1 MASVAARTRL
11 TAGPPPD
18 RYLRR
23 SPTPRA
29 RAIPFEILIW
39 APVLLFSI
47 VAHEYAH
54 AEAAYR
60 QGDDT
65 AYMLGRL
72 TLNPLKHIEP
82 VTPRKYRNFR
92 KGDII
97 VSLAGI
103 VTNLGLFV
111 AASALFAAVGLVGN
125 AAPSLV
131 GTWEILQRMLF
142 YGMWMNLLLAF
153 FNLLPIP
160 PLDGSHVFK
169 YFLSPEAGL
178 KYRQLYA
185 MGYLPI
191 VAFLLFVRLVPA
203 ARGIYLWPSQEL
215 MNGALSLVGRFS
227 VSQGAFPP

>member
-1 MASVAARTRL
+1 
-11 TAGPPPD
+11 
-18 RYLRR
+18 
-23 SPTPRA
+23 
-29 RAIPFEILIW
+29 
-39 APVLLFSI
+39 LFSI

-72 TLNPLKHIEP
+72 TLNPLKHIDPFMTIIFPIVLWVASNGTFTFGAAKPVP

-92 KGDII
+92 RGDII

-103 VTNLGLFV
+103 ATNLVIFV
-111 AASALFAAVGLVGN
+111 AAAALFAVVGLVGQ
-125 AAPSLV
+125 AAPSLLP
-131 GTWEILQRMLF
+131 TWEILQRMLF

-178 KYRQLYA
+178 KYRRLYG
-185 MGYLPI
+185 MGYMPI
-191 VAFLLFVRLVPA
+191 ILFLLFVRVVPA
-203 ARGIYLWPSQEL
+203 ARGIYLWPAQEML
-215 MNGALSLVGRFS
+215 GGALSLVARFG
-227 VSQGAFPP
+227 VSDGAFPP

>member
-1 MASVAARTRL
+1 
-11 TAGPPPD
+11 
-18 RYLRR
+18 
-23 SPTPRA
+23 
-29 RAIPFEILIW
+29 
-39 APVLLFSI
+39 LLFSI

-72 TLNPLKHIEP
+72 TLNPLKHIDPFMTLAFPLFLWFASNGTFTFGAAKPVP

-111 AASALFAAVGLVGN
+111 AASALFAVVGILGN
-125 AAPSLV
+125 AAPSLL

-142 YGMWMNLLLAF
+142 YGMWMNLGLAF

-169 YFLSPEAGL
+169 YFLSPEVSL

-227 VSQGAFPP
+227 VSPGAFPP

>member
-1 MASVAARTRL
+1 M
-11 TAGPPPD
+11 
-18 RYLRR
+18 
-23 SPTPRA
+23 
-29 RAIPFEILIW
+29 W

-72 TLNPLKHIEP
+72 TLNPLKHIDPFMTVLFPVILWVASNGAFTFGAAKPVP

-103 VTNLGLFV
+103 ATNLGLFV
-111 AASALFAAVGLVGN
+111 VAAALFAGVGFVGS
-125 AAPSLV
+125 ALPSLLAS
-131 GTWEILQRMLF
+131 WEVLQRMLF
-142 YGMWMNLLLAF
+142 FGMWFNLLLAF

-169 YFLSPEAGL
+169 YLLPLEWAT
-178 KYRQLYA
+178 KYRQLYGL
-185 MGYLPI
+185 GYAPI
-191 VAFLLFVRLVPA
+191 VAFLLFVRFVPA
-203 ARGIYLWPSQEL
+203 ARAIYLWPVQQL
-215 MNGALSLVGRFS
+215 MHGALTLVGRFG
-227 VSQGAFPP
+227 VSAGVQ

>member
-1 MASVAARTRL
+1 M
-11 TAGPPPD
+11 
-18 RYLRR
+18 
-23 SPTPRA
+23 
-29 RAIPFEILIW
+29 W

-72 TLNPLKHIEP
+72 TLNPLKHIDPFMTVLFPVVLWFASNGAFTFGAAKPVP

-92 KGDII
+92 RGDII

-103 VTNLGLFV
+103 ATNLALFV
-111 AASALFAAVGLVGN
+111 AASALFAVVGVLGQTI
-125 AAPSLV
+125 PSFV
-131 GTWEILQRMLF
+131 TTWAILQRMLF
-142 YGMWMNLLLAF
+142 YAMWMNLLLAF

-169 YFLSPEAGL
+169 YVLSPAAGL
-178 KYRQLYA
+178 KYRQLYG
-185 MGYLPI
+185 MGYMPI
-191 VAFLLFVRLVPA
+191 IAFLLFVRLVPA
-203 ARGIYLWPSQEL
+203 ARGIYLWPAQEL
-215 MNGALSLVGRFS
+215 MQGALSLVGRFH
-227 VSQGAFPP
+227 VSDGAFPP

>member
-1 MASVAARTRL
+1 
-11 TAGPPPD
+11 
-18 RYLRR
+18 
-23 SPTPRA
+23 
-29 RAIPFEILIW
+29 
-39 APVLLFSI
+39 

-72 TLNPLKHIEP
+72 TLNPLKHIDPFMTLAFPLFLWFASNGTFTFGAAKPVP

-111 AASALFAAVGLVGN
+111 AASALFAVVGILGN
-125 AAPSLV
+125 ATPSLL

-142 YGMWMNLLLAF
+142 YGMWMNLGLAF

-169 YFLSPEAGL
+169 YFLSPEASL

-191 VAFLLFVRLVPA
+191 VAFLLFVRLGPA
-203 ARGIYLWPSQEL
+203 ARGIYLWPSQAL

-227 VSQGAFPP
+227 VSPGAFPP

>member
-1 MASVAARTRL
+1 MTLAFPLFLWFASNGTFTFGAAK
-11 TAGPPPD
+11 
-18 RYLRR
+18 
-23 SPTPRA
+23 
-29 RAIPFEILIW
+29 
-39 APVLLFSI
+39 PV
-47 VAHEYAH
+47 
-54 AEAAYR
+54 
-60 QGDDT
+60 
-65 AYMLGRL
+65 
-72 TLNPLKHIEP
+72 P

-111 AASALFAAVGLVGN
+111 AASALFAVVGILGN
-125 AAPSLV
+125 AAPSLL

-142 YGMWMNLLLAF
+142 YGMWMNLGLAF

-169 YFLSPEAGL
+169 YFLSPEVSL

-203 ARGIYLWPSQEL
+203 ARAST
-215 MNGALSLVGRFS
+215 SGRRKNS
-227 VSQGAFPP
+227 